1 MKKFTILFLFL
12 TLACSKNE
20 LSEIRYDGTGGISCL
35 VNGNIL
41 KPKGTAFG
49 PPNQYLQIYW
59 EQGIGYLRVG
69 FYNKNSNSEWKIVD
83 IVIPNIE
90 YFNPTTN
97 EVNSLVGTY
106 SLSKNNLG
114 TYDINVYD
122 DFPTYT
128 TTENYIGELVIEF
141 HDTENYIIS
150 GTFWFDAVNENGEVV
165 QIRNGRFDKKINNT

>member
-59 EQGIGYLRVG
+59 EQGIGYLRV
-69 FYNKNSNSEWKIVD
+69 
-83 IVIPNIE
+83 
-90 YFNPTTN
+90 
-97 EVNSLVGTY
+97 
-106 SLSKNNLG
+106 
-114 TYDINVYD
+114 
-122 DFPTYT
+122 
-128 TTENYIGELVIEF
+128 
-141 HDTENYIIS
+141 
-150 GTFWFDAVNENGEVV
+150 
-165 QIRNGRFDKKINNT
+165 